1 MGFFKAFNRS
11 SRGLSDGS
19 LDSNKA
25 KTEFRLKQISKS
37 ECRRGIDKSANC
49 SPYAPCYEACPV
61 FTPPSGS
68 ESAKDVDFPS
78 LSILKTREEII
89 AAVREA
95 GFRNSRVQLMRIVAE
110 HPLDFATAMEAF
122 RDGMKEFEG

>member
-11 SRGLSDGS
+11 SRGLIDASI
-19 LDSNKA
+19 DSNKA
-25 KTEFRLKQISKS
+25 KTEVRLKQISTS

-49 SPYAPCYEACPV
+49 SPYAPCYEVCPV
-61 FTPPSGS
+61 FTPPP
-68 ESAKDVDFPS
+68 ESAAKDDEFPS
-78 LSILKTREEII
+78 LSIPKTREEII

-110 HPLDFATAMEAF
+110 HPLDFATAMAAF